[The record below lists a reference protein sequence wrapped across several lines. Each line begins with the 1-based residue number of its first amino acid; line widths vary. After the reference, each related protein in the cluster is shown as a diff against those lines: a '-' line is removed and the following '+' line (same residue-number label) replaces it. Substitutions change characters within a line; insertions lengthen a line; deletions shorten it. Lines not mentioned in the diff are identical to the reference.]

1 MTPHPQA
8 DILRAI
14 ADGEEME
21 QKCSDGVWRGIK
33 SDTLLRWIAVDTSFD
48 YTPYFRIKRKTINI
62 NGIEVPEPMR
72 EEPEFNTDYWVADP
86 VETGGETAC
95 IWDNMEADKRWLSLG
110 LCHLTQEAATIH
122 AKALLSFT
130 RRI

>member
-8 DILRAI
+8 EVLRAI
-14 ADGEEME
+14 ADGEEIE
-21 QKCSDGVWRGIK
+21 AFYGKEWYGVMPM
-33 SDTLLRWIAVDTSFD
+33 TALRYIYDD
-48 YTPYFRIKRKTINI
+48 NIPLRIKPKTINI

-72 EEPEFNTDYWVADP
+72 EEPEQGAQIWVADP
-86 VETGGETAC
+86 MNSAGVCEFNWHLCPTHKG
-95 IWDNMEADKRWLSLG
+95 WLEAG
-110 LCHLTQEAATIH
+110 LCHLTQEAAAIH

>member
-8 DILRAI
+8 DLLRAI
-14 ADGEEME
+14 ADGGEIEAFYGKE
-21 QKCSDGVWRGIK
+21 WYGVMPM
-33 SDTLLRWIAVDTSFD
+33 TALRYVYDDNI
-48 YTPYFRIKRKTINI
+48 PLRIKRKTINI

-72 EEPEFNTDYWVADP
+72 EGPEKGTKVWVADP
-86 VETGGETAC
+86 MNSAGTTA
-95 IWDNMEADKRWLSLG
+95 INWYPGLIHENYLKSG
-110 LCHLTQEAATIH
+110 LCHLTEEAAAIH